1 MSVAR
6 VTEITARSPEG
17 FDAATKAGLERAA
30 KTLRGVQHAYIKD
43 QEVYLDNGTVKE
55 YQVTLKIT
63 FMLEG

>member
-6 VTEITARSPEG
+6 VTEITSRSPQG
-17 FDAATKAGLERAA
+17 FDAAIKDGVERAT
-30 KTLRGVQHAYIKD
+30 KTLRGVEHAWVSD
-43 QEVYLDNGTVKE
+43 QEIYLDNGTVTE